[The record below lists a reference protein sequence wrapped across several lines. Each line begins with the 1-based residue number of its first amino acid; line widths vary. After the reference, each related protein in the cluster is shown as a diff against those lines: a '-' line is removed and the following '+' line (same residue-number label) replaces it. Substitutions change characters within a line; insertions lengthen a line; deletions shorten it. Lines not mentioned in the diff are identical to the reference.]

1 MAHLGD
7 DVAAFVDGQ
16 LSPEAS
22 AAAEK
27 HLACC
32 ERCQSAVR
40 QQRSLKARM
49 TGTAAPQL
57 SSDFMASLGA
67 LPASAPKVHSTL
79 PGVIGAA
86 LVLIGASMVVVAAA
100 YSVAPK
106 IREADPVTPPFD
118 RFVAMESTFGQP
130 HERLTAAA
138 MNALDASGWPSKEH
152 LGIGFFRVDGQMHSS
167 REVVAQAYIGQGE
180 TLLLFEQVGTL
191 DDTAVESFEQRVVA
205 DRAVW
210 VRPGHPRVVTWDADG
225 MIYTLVS
232 DLPDGRLGELLSDLP
247 APPPEPSPW
256 ERIGAGLTRMSA
268 WVG

>member
-16 LSPEAS
+16 LSPEATV
-22 AAAEK
+22 AADE
-27 HLACC
+27 HLADC
-32 ERCQSAVR
+32 ERCQQAVR
-40 QQRSLKARM
+40 QQKLLKARM
-49 TGTAAPQL
+49 SGTSSPQL
-57 SSDFMASLGA
+57 PSDLLASLGSF
-67 LPASAPKVHSTL
+67 PASAPKIHSTL

-100 YSVAPK
+100 YTIAPT
-106 IREADPVTPPFD
+106 IREADPVSPPFD

-130 HERLTAAA
+130 HERLTSAA

-152 LGIGFFRVDGQMHSS
+152 LGIGFFRVDGQMHAG

-191 DDTAVESFEQRVVA
+191 DDDAVETFEHRVVA
-205 DRAVW
+205 DRPVW

-232 DLPDGRLGELLSDLP
+232 NLSDGRLGDLLADLP
-247 APPPEPSPW
+247 APPPKPSPL
-256 ERIGAGLTRMSA
+256 ERIGAGLVRMSA
-268 WVG
+268 WLG

>member
-16 LSPEAS
+16 LSSEAT
-22 AAAEK
+22 AAAQE

-32 ERCQSAVR
+32 DRCQQAVR
-40 QQRSLKARM
+40 QQQSLKARM
-49 TGTAAPQL
+49 GGSAAPQL
-57 SSDFMASLGA
+57 PSDLLASLGS
-67 LPASAPKVHSTL
+67 LPATSPKVHSTL

-86 LVLIGASMVVVAAA
+86 LVLIGASMVVMAAA
-100 YSVAPK
+100 YSVAPR

-138 MNALDASGWPSKEH
+138 MNELDASGWPSKEH
-152 LGIGFFRVDGQMHSS
+152 LGIGFFRVDGQLHSG

-191 DDTAVESFEQRVVA
+191 DDDAVKSFHQRVVA
-205 DRAVW
+205 DRPVW

-225 MIYTLVS
+225 MVYTLVS
-232 DLPDGRLGELLSDLP
+232 DLKDSRLGELLADLP
-247 APPPEPSPW
+247 APPPEPTPW
-256 ERIGAGLTRMSA
+256 ERVGAGLSRMSA
-268 WVG
+268 WLG